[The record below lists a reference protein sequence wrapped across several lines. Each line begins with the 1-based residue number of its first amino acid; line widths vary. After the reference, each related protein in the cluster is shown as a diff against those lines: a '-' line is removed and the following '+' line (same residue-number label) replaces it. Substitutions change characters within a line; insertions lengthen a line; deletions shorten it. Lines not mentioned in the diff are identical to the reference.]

1 MKRKQQKCP
10 VQTFRIYKRLA
21 HMTSKKALAINR
33 SYRLLCYFRPVKTT
47 TLIYKHPVEISH
59 ELSELQMTS
68 LPQTP
73 TEDVQLGVQ
82 MTTYRHTS
90 NGSIH

>member
-1 MKRKQQKCP
+1 
-10 VQTFRIYKRLA
+10 
-21 HMTSKKALAINR
+21 MTSKKALAINGY
-33 SYRLLCYFRPVKTT
+33 YRPLHYFRLAKTT
-47 TLIYKHPVEISH
+47 TLIDKHPVEISH

-73 TEDVQLGVQ
+73 TEDVQLRVQ

-90 NGSIH
+90 NSSIH